1 MSLLISSFY
10 NLLIVCLPE
19 CIDICSARW
28 YPIGNQLINS
38 GGFAMQE
45 RVALSGAEWR
55 LMQIIWETGPC
66 TLRHICSVAGPVYG
80 WTKHA
85 VISFLKRMEKKGAL
99 RVEESPPARR
109 YHALLNREEAIE
121 AETEDVLER
130 VYNGNVLLMVQSAAR
145 ARGLSKEELSLLATL
160 LSPEGNNNA

>member
-1 MSLLISSFY
+1 M
-10 NLLIVCLPE
+10 
-19 CIDICSARW
+19 
-28 YPIGNQLINS
+28 
-38 GGFAMQE
+38 
-45 RVALSGAEWR
+45 
-55 LMQIIWETGPC
+55 
-66 TLRHICSVAGPVYG
+66 
-80 WTKHA
+80 
-85 VISFLKRMEKKGAL
+85 
-99 RVEESPPARR
+99 EESPPARR